1 MNMAPNKAA
10 WLQKAGTP
18 LEVGDAPMPIP
29 GPNEIIIQNSAV
41 AINPLD
47 NHMQDAGVFVQQ
59 WPTIFGCDVAGTVYE
74 VGSEVQRFKKGDRVI
89 GHAINLVTGK
99 PQDGAFALY
108 TAVPEDKA
116 AILPDAIPFTQGVVV
131 AFAIEA
137 AVCAL
142 FVKQAGTAMPGVSTP
157 ALGLPYPS
165 LRSVSSNKTLI
176 VYGGSSSVGSTTTQL
191 ATAAGIKVISIASE
205 RNFDLCKDCGATE
218 VFDYH
223 VPTFV
228 EKVIAAAS
236 DPEREFVGIFDAIS
250 TQETYANDLV
260 ILNRL
265 GGVHLACVHPPP
277 ENVPDSIKAGMI
289 FAVNDVATPVWTE
302 YVTPA
307 LETGKLKCLP
317 HPTVVGKG
325 LESIDEALHKC
336 KAGVSATKLVV
347 EL

>member
-1 MNMAPNKAA
+1 MASNKAA
-10 WLQKAGTP
+10 WLHKAGTP

-29 GPNEIIIQNSAV
+29 GPNEIVIQNAAI

-47 NHMQDAGVFVQQ
+47 THMQDAGVFVQQ
-59 WPTIFGCDVAGTVYE
+59 WPTIFGCDVTGTVYQ

-99 PQDGAFALY
+99 PQNGAFALY
-108 TAVPEDKA
+108 TAVPADKA
-116 AILPDAIPFTQGVVV
+116 AILPDTIPFTQGVVTT
-131 AFAIEA
+131 FAIEA

-142 FVKQAGTAMPGVSTP
+142 SVKQPGIAMPGVSTP

-165 LRSVSSNKTLI
+165 LESASSNKILI
-176 VYGGSSSVGSTTTQL
+176 VYGGSSSVGSMTTQL

-205 RNFDLCKDCGATE
+205 RNFDLCKTCGATE

-223 VPTFV
+223 EPLFV

-236 DPEREFVGIFDAIS
+236 ESGREFVGVFDAIS
-250 TQETYANDLV
+250 TPETYANDLA
-260 ILNRL
+260 ILEKL

-277 ENVPDSIKAGMI
+277 GDIPANIKAGMI
-289 FAVNDVATPVWTE
+289 FAVDDVATPVWRD

-307 LETGKLKCLP
+307 LQVGKLKCLP
-317 HPTVVGKG
+317 PPTVVGKG
-325 LESIDEALHKC
+325 LEYIDEALKKC